1 MNPSVTRHLGRS
13 LYQLRSTTPRFQLRT
28 MASTTKDGWS
38 ANQYVKF
45 LNERTQPAVDLLS
58 RVPATSPKRVVDLG
72 CGPGNSTA
80 VLAERYPNADLS
92 GIDSSP
98 DMIRKAKET
107 LPGVAFDV
115 ADLQTYKPDGPIDVL
130 FSNAVLQWIPAGSR
144 IQVIRQLLEHLAPG
158 GSLAVQVPF
167 NLSEPS
173 HVAMKETAF
182 APNVPWEEK
191 LKAANP
197 VREEFP
203 DPSELYD
210 GLKHLCADLTI
221 WKTTYYHTMDNHE
234 GIVEWVKGTG
244 LRPFLDPLTESERKE
259 YTEQYLAR
267 LRAAYPTQKDGKV
280 VLPYPRL
287 FVVATKA

>member
-1 MNPSVTRHLGRS
+1 
-13 LYQLRSTTPRFQLRT
+13 
-28 MASTTKDGWS
+28 MASATKDGWS

-115 ADLQTYKPDGPIDVL
+115 ADLQTYKPDGPIDV
-130 FSNAVLQWIPAGSR
+130 
-144 IQVIRQLLEHLAPG
+144 IRQLLEHLAPG

-182 APNVPWEEK
+182 APNVPWADK

-221 WKTTYYHTMDNHE
+221 WKTTYYHTMENHD

-259 YTEQYLAR
+259 YSEQYLTR

-287 FVVATKA
+287 FLVATKA

>member
-1 MNPSVTRHLGRS
+1 
-13 LYQLRSTTPRFQLRT
+13 

-221 WKTTYYHTMDNHE
+221 WKTTYYHTMENHE

-267 LRAAYPTQKDGKV
+267 LRAAYPAQKDGKV

>member
-1 MNPSVTRHLGRS
+1 
-13 LYQLRSTTPRFQLRT
+13 
-28 MASTTKDGWS
+28 MASAAKDTWS

-45 LNERTQPAVDLLS
+45 VNERTQPSADLLS
-58 RVPATSPKRVVDLG
+58 RVPTTSPKRVVDVG

-80 VLAERYPNADLS
+80 VLAKRYPDADVS
-92 GIDSSP
+92 GFDSSP
-98 DMIRKAKET
+98 DMIRKAKDT
-107 LPGVAFDV
+107 LPGVAFEV
-115 ADLQTYKPDGPIDVL
+115 ADLQTYKPEGPVDVL
-130 FSNAVLQWIPAGSR
+130 FSSAVFQWVPAGSR
-144 IQVIRQLLEHLAPG
+144 IQVLRQLLEHLAPG
-158 GSLAVQVPF
+158 GSLAFQVPF

-173 HVAMKETAF
+173 HVSMKETAF
-182 APNVPWEEK
+182 APNAPWVEK

-210 GLKHLCADLTI
+210 GLRHLCSDLTI
-221 WKTTYYHTMDNHE
+221 WKTTYIHTMENHE

-244 LRPFLDPLTESERKE
+244 LRPFLEPLSEPERQE
-259 YTEQYLAR
+259 YTKQYLER

-280 VLPYPRL
+280 LLPYPRL